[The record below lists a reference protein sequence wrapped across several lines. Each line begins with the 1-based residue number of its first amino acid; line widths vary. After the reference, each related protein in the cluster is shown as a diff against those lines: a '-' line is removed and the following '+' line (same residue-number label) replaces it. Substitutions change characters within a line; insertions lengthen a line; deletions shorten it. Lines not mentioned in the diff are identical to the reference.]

1 MQSSYVLGFEI
12 EVLLKQGDLEYEMEK
27 KGEKESD
34 LRCC

>member
-1 MQSSYVLGFEI
+1 MPSSHDFGFEI